1 MIGATN
7 QRCDARR
14 SFIPG
19 DAVAAAANLAGAA
32 LTPEGTLL
40 SLRVRQIHSS
50 AWGLV
55 LLSAALQV
63 VIFPLPGLYGVSWV
77 AVAPLLVAILRARI
91 PETLQLDGQA
101 RLLPAA
107 PWQGFVLGYGC
118 GILWFAG
125 TCYWIFDT
133 MHRYGGLPIP
143 AAALALILFCM
154 YVGLYHGMFGLLLA
168 AVAGSNGFRLDKSRS
183 DKSRSD
189 NFRSDKSGL
198 KAARS
203 AAALRRA
210 LVAAPFLW
218 AAVELART
226 RITGFPWEL
235 LGYSQTANFA
245 LTRIATLTGV
255 YGLSFEILLVNSVF
269 AAAFLVAREQRKRLL
284 VAACMATAILQAGQ
298 LVAPAPVAAD
308 RLPADHTALLVQP
321 NIPIVEGAMW
331 TKEYFQD
338 TLRDLTA
345 VSLHPPGGKP
355 ARQQAAGSP
364 DMFVVSY
371 NLIVWPESPSPFYTN
386 DPLFR
391 DAVSALAKQSG
402 TWVVAGS
409 IGITPA
415 MHSGGGS
422 GGGGAEERSQI
433 FNSAALVS
441 PQGEWVGRYDKVHLV
456 PFGEY
461 LPFPQLFA
469 FAGGLTKEVGEFQRG
484 ASRTP
489 LDAGGERLG
498 MFICYESIFP
508 DEVRRGPLEGA
519 QVLLNISNDGWYG
532 DSGAWKQH
540 LQQTEMRAIENDRWL
555 LAATNTGMT
564 ASIDPY
570 GRIVAATPRKVRT
583 ALAAP
588 YALISGTTFYTR
600 HGDWFAYLC
609 AIISAGALLARFV
622 FPTRAR

>member
-1 MIGATN
+1 
-7 QRCDARR
+7 
-14 SFIPG
+14 
-19 DAVAAAANLAGAA
+19 VLK
-32 LTPEGTLL
+32 
-40 SLRVRQIHSS
+40 IHRS

-55 LLSAALQV
+55 LASAALQV
-63 VIFPLPGLYGVSWV
+63 VIFPLLGLHVLAWV
-77 AVAPLLVAILRARI
+77 AVAPLLVAILRARS
-91 PETLQLDGQA
+91 PQTLQLDGQT
-101 RLLPAA
+101 RLLPAT
-107 PWQGFVLGYGC
+107 PWQGFLLGYKC

-143 AAALALILFCM
+143 VAVLVLILFCL

-168 AVAGSNGFRLDKSRS
+168 LVAGSNNAGPQS
-183 DKSRSD
+183 
-189 NFRSDKSGL
+189 
-198 KAARS
+198 ATS
-203 AAALRRA
+203 AASIRRA
-210 LVAAPFLW
+210 LAAAPFLW
-218 AAVELART
+218 VGVELART
-226 RITGFPWEL
+226 RITAFPWEL

-255 YGLSFEILLVNSVF
+255 YGLSFEIVLVNSVF
-269 AAAFLVAREQRKRLL
+269 AAAFLAPKLLPGKDRRKWLL
-284 VAACMATAILQAGQ
+284 AAACAAAVILQAGQ
-298 LVAPAPVAAD
+298 WLSPPPLATD
-308 RLPADHTALLVQP
+308 RTALLVQP
-321 NIPIVEGAMW
+321 NIPIQAGEVW
-331 TKEYFQD
+331 TKQYFQD

-345 VSLHPPGGKP
+345 ISLHPPGEKEV
-355 ARQQAAGSP
+355 RRY
-364 DMFVVSY
+364 DLM
-371 NLIVWPESPSPFYTN
+371 VWPESPSPFYTN
-386 DPLFR
+386 DPMFR
-391 DAVSALAKQSG
+391 DAVSALAKQAG

-415 MHSGGGS
+415 MHSAGES
-422 GGGGAEERSQI
+422 SQI
-433 FNSAALVS
+433 FNSAALVT

-461 LPFPQLFA
+461 LPFPQVFG
-469 FAGGLTKEVGEFQRG
+469 FAGGLAKEVGEFQRG

-508 DEVRRGPLEGA
+508 DEVRQGPLQGA
-519 QVLLNISNDGWYG
+519 EVLVNISNDGWYG

-540 LQQTEMRAIENDRWL
+540 LQQTQMRAIENGRWL
-555 LAATNTGMT
+555 LSATNTGMT

-570 GRIVAATPRKVRT
+570 GRVVTGTERKIRT

-588 YALISGTTFYTR
+588 YSLASGTTFYTR

-622 FPTRAR
+622 FSTRER